1 MNRINGKMRSNDPTD
16 YLQKSSRRR
25 ILSLSAGALT
35 TGVAGCSGL
44 GIDDDQLSASDK
56 SALQTYTN
64 SYEWSQQGI
73 EKYNSGINTFRD
85 NLVTNNEGQRVIRG
99 ERRFDWPE
107 LIEKMREATGLF
119 SDAKS
124 GFEQARR
131 SASSSIIQSRCE
143 EAVQWTDHYERLC
156 SRFSD
161 YGKLTEEFVSQM
173 EQQISNLT
181 PPLPPEEVKNEL

>member
-1 MNRINGKMRSNDPTD
+1 
-16 YLQKSSRRR
+16 
-25 ILSLSAGALT
+25 
-35 TGVAGCSGL
+35 
-44 GIDDDQLSASDK
+44 
-56 SALQTYTN
+56 
-64 SYEWSQQGI
+64 
-73 EKYNSGINTFRD
+73 
-85 NLVTNNEGQRVIRG
+85 VIRG